1 VEAKIKEPYI
11 KDAIGSQHK
20 AREQLAGEKMKKESK
35 S

>member
-11 KDAIGSQHK
+11 KDAIGSQK